1 MVDGVL
7 ASCYPS
13 ANHDLV
19 HIGVLPIR
27 YFPGLMEW
35 IFGEDNGYSAYSH
48 IANDLGEWV
57 FPSDNFIKMNKF
69 KKLQGEWISPF
80 K

>member
-1 MVDGVL
+1 MVDGAL

-19 HIGVLPIR
+19 HIEMVPIR
-27 YFPGLMEW
+27 YFPGHIEW
-35 IFGEDNGYSAYSH
+35 IFGEENGYSAYSD

-57 FPSDNFIKMNKF
+57 FPSDNFIKMN
-69 KKLQGEWISPF
+69 
-80 K
+80 